1 MKVEL
6 EDLGAV
12 QKKLTVEL
20 PADLVTEEIEMA
32 YKTLSTQAELPGFRK
47 GKVPEKVIRQ
57 KYSGSILGDVASRLI
72 ETSFPN
78 AIKEKDLKPVS
89 RPTVDIKEI
98 EEGKPFVYT
107 ATVDVR
113 PEIDIKDYKGLGLNK
128 TSVEATDKEV
138 GEALEHIQKSNSD
151 FKEVERAAKNGDLL
165 VVDFEGFVEGE
176 AIKQGKAENYQV
188 VLGEGMLL
196 PGFDEA
202 LEGCKVGEKKDVTT
216 NFPDDYHEKNLSG
229 KAAVFNVDIK
239 SIKERV
245 LPKLDDEFAKD
256 MDAENLDEL
265 KTKIADEIKAGKE
278 KSEKEKNRSEAI
290 DKLIERHEF
299 EVPESLVDTY
309 FASVMSQVVDG
320 MKHGHV
326 HPDDKGL
333 DEEGLASKYKEVAL
347 RQAKGDL
354 IIDAISIKEEID
366 ATDDE
371 VEKFVEDF
379 AKTKGEP
386 AGPMLAKFEKDGT
399 IDSIKSS
406 LIKEKVFDLIVE
418 A

>member
-1 MKVEL
+1 M
-6 EDLGAV
+6 
-12 QKKLTVEL
+12 
-20 PADLVTEEIEMA
+20 
-32 YKTLSTQAELPGFRK
+32 
-47 GKVPEKVIRQ
+47 
-57 KYSGSILGDVASRLI
+57 
-72 ETSFPN
+72 
-78 AIKEKDLKPVS
+78 
-89 RPTVDIKEI
+89 DIQDI

-113 PEIDIKDYKGLGLNK
+113 PEIDMKDYKGLKLK
-128 TSVEATDKEV
+128 RTSIETTDKEL
-138 GEALEHIQKSNSD
+138 EDALEYIQKTHSD
-151 FKEVERAAKNGDLL
+151 FKEVERPAKNGDLL

-176 AIKQGKAENYQV
+176 AIKEGKAENYQV

-202 LEGCKVGEKKDVTT
+202 LVGCKVGDKKDVNTS
-216 NFPDDYHEKNLSG
+216 FPDEYHEKKLSG

-239 SIKERV
+239 SIKERI
-245 LPKLDDEFAKD
+245 LPEIDDEFAKD
-256 MDAENLDEL
+256 MDSENLAEL

-278 KSEKEKNRSEAI
+278 KSQKEQLRSEAI
-290 DKLIERHEF
+290 DQLIDRHEF
-299 EVPESLVDTY
+299 EIPESLVDSY
-309 FASVMSQVVDG
+309 FASVMSRVVDE
-320 MKHGHV
+320 MKHGHMQ
-326 HPDDKGL
+326 PDDKGL
-333 DEEGLASKYKEVAL
+333 NEEELSEKYKKVAL

-354 IIDAISIKEEID
+354 ILDAISIKEDIG

-379 AKTKGEP
+379 AKTKNEP

-418 A
+418 V

>member
-20 PADLVTEEIEMA
+20 PADMVTEEINIA
-32 YKTLSTQAELPGFRK
+32 YKTLTAQAELPGFRK

-78 AIKEKDLKPVS
+78 AIKEKDLKPIS
-89 RPTVDIKEI
+89 RPTVDIQDI
-98 EEGKPFVYT
+98 EEGKPFIYT
-107 ATVDVR
+107 ATVDLR
-113 PEIDIKDYKGLGLNK
+113 PEIDIKDYKGLKLHK
-128 TSVEATDKEV
+128 TPVETTDKELE
-138 GEALEHIQKSNSD
+138 EALEYIQKTNSD
-151 FKEVERAAKNGDLL
+151 FKEVERGAKTGDLL

-202 LEGCKVGEKKDVTT
+202 LEGCKVGDKKDVTT
-216 NFPDDYHEKNLSG
+216 NFPDDYHEAHLSG
-229 KAAVFNVDIK
+229 KAAVFNVEVK
-239 SIKERV
+239 SVKERL
-245 LPKLDDEFAKD
+245 LPDLDDEFAKD
-256 MDAENLDEL
+256 MDSDSLEDL
-265 KTKIADEIKAGKE
+265 KSKISAEIKVGKE

-290 DKLIERHEF
+290 DLLIGKHEF
-299 EVPESLVDTY
+299 EVPESLVDNY

-333 DEEGLASKYKEVAL
+333 DEEGLTKKYKEVAL

-354 IIDAISIKEEID
+354 IIDAISIKEDIG

-371 VEKFVEDF
+371 VEKFVEDL
-379 AKTKGEP
+379 AKSKNEP
-386 AGPMLAKFEKDGT
+386 VGPMLAKFEEDGT
-399 IDSIKSS
+399 IDAIKSS